1 MLKNKVSRFA
11 MPTFAVFKMLLDI
24 AVIIISFIITNY
36 LFDKYD
42 QKIDGNFCLMVVIF
56 FLVIAN
62 MRDFYYSLF
71 ASKLK
76 ELFIDLLKIWC
87 FSFWGAFVF
96 YKSVT
101 IFSISYEILIIWF
114 LIAVIIYYIIHFLF
128 ELYLNNRIN
137 QKVLNVTFV
146 GSRAQRRLLSLNLK
160 KIPWTKYNIT
170 RYYEE
175 NIYSCNDSNCKGD
188 LQQLLQDAKKGVFD
202 QIFIADSIEHHKI
215 FVDLVR
221 KLADT
226 TCTVIFLPDIFT
238 FDLLRSRIHTINNIP
253 IVSIYDTPLK
263 GFNVLLKRIEDIIG
277 SIIILTIISP
287 LLFIIAILVK
297 LTSKGPVLFKQDR
310 YGVNG
315 RIIRVWKF
323 RSMKVMENDHQ
334 VKQATKNDPRLT
346 KIGAFLRRTS
356 LDELPQFFNVLFG
369 DMSIV
374 GPRPHAVIHNEQY
387 RTEILG
393 YMLRHKVKP
402 GITGWAQINGYR
414 GETDTLDKMEKRIKY
429 DLEYIQNWSL
439 NLDIRIIL
447 LTIIKGFTG
456 KTAY

>member
-42 QKIDGNFCLMVVIF
+42 QKIDGNFCLIVVIF

-62 MRDFYYSLF
+62 MRDFYYSLY

-87 FSFWGAFVF
+87 LSFWGAFVF

-175 NIYSCNDSNCKGD
+175 NIYSCNDSNCEGD

-263 GFNVLLKRIEDIIG
+263 GFNLLLKRIEDIIG

-315 RIIRVWKF
+315 RIIKVWKF

-346 KIGAFLRRTS
+346 KIGGFLRRTS

-374 GPRPHAVIHNEQY
+374 GPRPHAVVHNEQY

-439 NLDIRIIL
+439 NLDIKIIL